1 MAGHLIVM
9 VATVARLV
17 LVCES
22 DGQIVKPRDVY
33 HGRHVSERDAKGRI
47 VMLCGYVHRVRLGS
61 GTALGRVGDVK

>member
-1 MAGHLIVM
+1 MALIIL
-9 VATVARLV
+9 ALTLGRFV

-33 HGRHVSERDAKGRI
+33 RGQHVSERDSRGRI
-47 VMLCGYVHRVRLGS
+47 VSLCGYVHRVRIGS